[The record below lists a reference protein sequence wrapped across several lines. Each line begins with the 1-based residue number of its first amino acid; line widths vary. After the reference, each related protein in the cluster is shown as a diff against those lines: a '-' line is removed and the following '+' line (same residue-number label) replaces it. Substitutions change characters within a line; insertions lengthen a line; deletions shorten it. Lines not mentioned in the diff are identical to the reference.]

1 MCGIAGFIGAV
12 PDGIEPQA
20 ALRRMAR
27 AIAHRGP
34 DDEGFLSASAAG
46 GRVQV
51 GLAHRRL
58 SIIDLNTGHQPLG
71 NEDRK
76 VQIVFNGEIYNFQ
89 ELRRDL
95 QARGHAFRTASD
107 TEVIVHA
114 YEQWGEDCVERL
126 RGMFAFAIWDARREQ
141 LMLARDRFGKKPLF
155 LRHQDGVLLF
165 ASEIKSL
172 LTWPGVPVQIDMNA
186 VWDYLGY
193 RYVPGP
199 ATLFA
204 GIRKLPPGF
213 TAVWRDGRLQETRY
227 FIAPDGRPRVEEP
240 VPERPE
246 REFLQRL
253 DEAVEIRMVADVP
266 FGAFLSGGI
275 DSSTVVGLMSCHSE
289 RPVKTFSVG
298 FDDPENNE
306 LGYARQVAEHLA
318 TDHHELQIAATQVM
332 DELPALIGFRDAP
345 VSEPSDVA
353 IYLMAREARRH
364 VKMVLTGEGADE
376 ILGGYPKH
384 RFEPLGRYYRLLP
397 GALRHRLLEP
407 LLDQLP
413 FAFRRARTAVGALGL
428 EQFDERMARWFG
440 ALSASER
447 EHLVAFAPSGEP
459 LNVPSRYAPAGRVPS
474 KLNRGAGRSPRPLQF
489 DSAPDASPLR
499 RILYFDQTSWLP
511 DNLLERGDRMT
522 MAVGLEARMPFM
534 DHELAAW
541 VARLPDRYRVRG
553 STGKWLLREAARG
566 LLPRPILERKKIGFR
581 VPIDQWLRGP
591 MRAFLL
597 DHLAGQ
603 QTRTAR
609 YYRPAALQ
617 RVLDE
622 HLGGRVNHEKLLWSL
637 LNLEL
642 WCRRFGVS

>member
-46 GRVQV
+46 GRVLV

-76 VQIVFNGEIYNFQ
+76 IQIVFNGEIYNFQ

-95 QARGHAFRTASD
+95 QARGHAFRTVSD

-141 LMLARDRFGKKPLF
+141 LMLARDRFGKK
-155 LRHQDGVLLF
+155 
-165 ASEIKSL
+165 
-172 LTWPGVPVQIDMNA
+172 
-186 VWDYLGY
+186 
-193 RYVPGP
+193 
-199 ATLFA
+199 TLFA

-240 VPERPE
+240 VPECPE

-253 DEAVEIRMVADVP
+253 DEAVEMRMVADVP

-345 VSEPSDVA
+345 VSEPSDVP

-459 LNVPSRYAPAGRVPS
+459 LNV
-474 KLNRGAGRSPRPLQF
+474 Q
-489 DSAPDASPLR
+489 
-499 RILYFDQTSWLP
+499 
-511 DNLLERGDRMT
+511 
-522 MAVGLEARMPFM
+522 
-534 DHELAAW
+534 
-541 VARLPDRYRVRG
+541 
-553 STGKWLLREAARG
+553 
-566 LLPRPILERKKIGFR
+566 
-581 VPIDQWLRGP
+581 
-591 MRAFLL
+591 
-597 DHLAGQ
+597 
-603 QTRTAR
+603 
-609 YYRPAALQ
+609 
-617 RVLDE
+617 
-622 HLGGRVNHEKLLWSL
+622 
-637 LNLEL
+637 
-642 WCRRFGVS
+642 